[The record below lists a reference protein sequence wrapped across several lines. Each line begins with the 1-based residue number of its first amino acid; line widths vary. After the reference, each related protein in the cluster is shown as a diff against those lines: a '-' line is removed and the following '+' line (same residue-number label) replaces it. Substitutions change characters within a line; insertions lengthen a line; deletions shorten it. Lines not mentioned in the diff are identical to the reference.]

1 MHRII
6 GLYVS
11 VVLVI
16 SRFLRSY
23 INSLMFEIMI
33 DEIPYPDRLLELCD
47 DIFAVRE
54 AKDFVLEE
62 VLVGKLFY
70 IFRSPEK
77 LLKITE
83 IPKIKQ
89 D

>member
-1 MHRII
+1 M
-6 GLYVS
+6 
-11 VVLVI
+11 VLVI

-33 DEIPYPDRLLELCD
+33 KEIPYPDRLLELCD

-54 AKDFVLEE
+54 AKEFILEE

-70 IFRSPEK
+70 IFRSPER

-83 IPKIKQ
+83 LPKTKQ